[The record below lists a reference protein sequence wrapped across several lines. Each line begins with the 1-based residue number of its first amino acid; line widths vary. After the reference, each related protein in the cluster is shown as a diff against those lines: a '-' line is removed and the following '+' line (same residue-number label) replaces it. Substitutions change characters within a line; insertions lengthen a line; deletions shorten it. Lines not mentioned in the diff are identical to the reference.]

1 MSPSVTLC
9 QASLSTINKIIIIYR
24 NIMSYDRLFIRKRCF
39 VLENIISNIFLFHVS
54 VGIMLNAC
62 LRMLTAN
69 PDIGLVASFSSS
81 SLLLIAGIDDDNG
94 CQ

>member
-1 MSPSVTLC
+1 
-9 QASLSTINKIIIIYR
+9 
-24 NIMSYDRLFIRKRCF
+24 
-39 VLENIISNIFLFHVS
+39 
-54 VGIMLNAC
+54 
-62 LRMLTAN
+62 MLTAN